1 MRAKIIHEDA
11 ARPFAGERTFA
22 LIFETG
28 EEVMARLTDFAIDR
42 SLTAC
47 HFTAIGAC
55 SEVTLGFFDWE
66 KKTYKKIPVHEQVE
80 VISLLGDVAL
90 QDGKPTVHAHV
101 VLGKSDGTAHGGH
114 LMEARV
120 RPTLE
125 LILTESPSYLQRKM
139 DEESGLALI
148 DIGATGEASGAE
160 RPG

>member
-1 MRAKIIHEDA
+1 MRAKIIHEGMEE
-11 ARPFAGERTFA
+11 PFSGERTFA

-28 EEVMARLTDFAIDR
+28 EEVIARLTEFATDR

-47 HFTAIGAC
+47 HFTAIGAF
-55 SEVTLGFFDWE
+55 SDVTLGFFDWE
-66 KKTYKKIPVHEQVE
+66 RKTYKKIPLQEQVE
-80 VISLLGDVAL
+80 VISLLGDIAL

-114 LMEARV
+114 LMEGHV

-125 LILTESPSYLQRKM
+125 LILTEAPTYLQRKM

-148 DIGATGEASGAE
+148 DIETTNETTRSE
-160 RPG
+160 RAR

>member
-1 MRAKIIHEDA
+1 MRAKIIHEGVVD
-11 ARPFAGERTFA
+11 GERTFA